1 MIAALRYLRD
11 RWPEVQELL
20 IQHLQITAGALALAL
35 LIALPL
41 GIALA
46 RRPRLAVGVM
56 SFLGILYT
64 IPSLAL
70 LVFFIPILGLGFKTA
85 VVTLVIYA
93 QIVLVRNIV
102 AGLQAINPALIEAAR
117 GMGMN
122 AWQRWWRVEFPL
134 ALPIILAGVRIAAI
148 MIIGI
153 AAIAAKI
160 NAGGLGKLLFD
171 GIAGLR
177 DDKILAG
184 ALVVGLLAIAIN
196 GLFLLIERL
205 VDPEAKIRR
214 SQRRATPAHPPQS

>member
-1 MIAALRYLRD
+1 MISTLGYLRD
-11 RWPEVQELL
+11 RWPEVQALL
-20 IQHLQITAGALALAL
+20 FQHLRLTAVALGLAL
-35 LIALPL
+35 LIALPV
-41 GIALA
+41 GIGLA
-46 RRPRLAVGVM
+46 RRPRLAVAVM
-56 SFLGILYT
+56 SVLGILYT

-93 QIVLVRNIV
+93 QIVLVRNTV

-134 ALPIILAGVRIAAI
+134 ALPVILAGVRIAAI
-148 MIIGI
+148 MIVGI

-160 NAGGLGKLLFD
+160 NAGGLGRLLFE
-171 GIAGLR
+171 GIAR
-177 DDKILAG
+177 DFQEMIIAG

-196 GLFLLIERL
+196 SLFLLLERL
-205 VDPEAKIRR
+205 VDPEARIRR
-214 SQRRATPAHPPQS
+214 AQRRAARAIPPRA